1 MSTST
6 TTLPEIISA
15 AAEGPE
21 LHAVARALEGRQA
34 VLVDAENHRV
44 SLPDPV
50 YRVLFH
56 ALRFLERGE
65 GVLILPSSQEL
76 TTQDA
81 ANMVGISRQYF
92 VQLLEQ
98 GRIPFHK
105 VGTHRRVHLRDLL
118 EYRKQREAGRRK
130 MLDEIAQE
138 AVADGVYD
146 VIPPTG

>member
-1 MSTST
+1 MATPA
-6 TTLPEIISA
+6 TLPEIISA
-15 AAEGPE
+15 AGEGLE
-21 LHAVARALEGRQA
+21 LRAVARALEGHQA
-34 VLVDAENHRV
+34 VLLDTENHRV

-81 ANMVGISRQYF
+81 ANMVGVSRQYI
-92 VQLLEQ
+92 VQLLEE

-105 VGTHRRVHLRDLL
+105 VGTHRRIYLRDLL
-118 EYRKQREAGRRK
+118 EYRKQRDAGRRK

-138 AVADGVYD
+138 AVANGVYD
-146 VIPPTG
+146 VIPPTE